1 MQRAEAAA
9 DLVVEGRAMRV
20 ATAPA
25 LRGLAEA
32 YRRKYGRLFR
42 YEVRDGAL
50 YHQDTVDR
58 VLAYRLRARKALGFG
73 KGGRF
78 SQTRWRL

>member
-1 MQRAEAAA
+1 M
-9 DLVVEGRAMRV
+9 

-32 YRRKYGRLFR
+32 YRGKYGRLFR

-50 YHQDTVDR
+50 YHQGTVDC
-58 VLAYRLRARKALGFG
+58 VLAYRLRAKKALGFG